1 MVNNLLFSKKN
12 LIIDAELISK
22 RFPQNDDFLKTKL
35 RWSKLSWLL
44 QRVAFLV
51 TFVTSL
57 FRHKNS

>member
-12 LIIDAELISK
+12 LIIDAELMV
-22 RFPQNDDFLKTKL
+22 PQNDDFLKTKL

-51 TFVTSL
+51 TFVTSCVVT
-57 FRHKNS
+57 KIAN